1 MKTCIL
7 IALLV
12 AQVVLAENLTLSARP
27 KVVFIKDW
35 QVFSVYADG
44 TGLKQLTT
52 GGGRKHHP
60 VWSPDGSRIAYRV
73 KPQDA
78 LSQLTVITDSGERV
92 ADITIRPDTIQMG
105 RMRFI
110 EDLKWLNSSQVALEG
125 SLNPVNCE
133 YVVLDITSGKEVE
146 WHFGTCGTFVRSP
159 DGKLVAYW
167 AVEGTGLAEE
177 KVRDVLEISN
187 TQVYPSQRT
196 SRFLSKPAWSADGR
210 KVALIDRDANSG
222 VVSLTVVDGKPD
234 LTPGPKGPACANFS
248 AKLAEVIMRVPLA
261 PDVDYSDHS
270 GEVQWVGNAFVVTKN
285 GEALNQA
292 DPVRRIGQPAA
303 ADTVQTV
310 REVTARRTQ
319 AAQLKRSADALMR
332 KLGGNGLFDVWTG
345 PPEQLQ
351 SDHEQ

>member
-12 AQVVLAENLTLSARP
+12 AQAALAGESTATARP

-52 GGGRKHHP
+52 GRGRKHQP
-60 VWSPDGSRIAYRV
+60 MWSPDGSRIAYRV

-177 KVRDVLEISN
+177 KVRE
-187 TQVYPSQRT
+187 TPQPE
-196 SRFLSKPAWSADGR
+196 LSH
-210 KVALIDRDANSG
+210 L
-222 VVSLTVVDGKPD
+222 
-234 LTPGPKGPACANFS
+234 
-248 AKLAEVIMRVPLA
+248 
-261 PDVDYSDHS
+261 
-270 GEVQWVGNAFVVTKN
+270 
-285 GEALNQA
+285 
-292 DPVRRIGQPAA
+292 
-303 ADTVQTV
+303 
-310 REVTARRTQ
+310 
-319 AAQLKRSADALMR
+319 
-332 KLGGNGLFDVWTG
+332 
-345 PPEQLQ
+345 
-351 SDHEQ
+351 